1 MDTCAQCGFTYCA
14 LDRRQLTESIR
25 FNGGGCAQRLG
36 REAADL
42 RRRRAPD
49 EWSALEYAC
58 HVRDVVLVQ
67 RDRFFIAL
75 VADEPS
81 FQPMYREQRVVFD
94 RYAEQDPA
102 RVADQLV
109 MAADMLAHLFDG
121 LDASQ
126 WERPLLYNYPTPS
139 RHDVEWL
146 GHHSLH
152 EMVHHLADIDR
163 ILGSP

>member
-1 MDTCAQCGFTYCA
+1 MAVGAGTHHETGLEGQLLNGP
-14 LDRRQLTESIR
+14 LHGGPRQLFVDTSE
-25 FNGGGCAQRLG
+25 L
-36 REAADL
+36 
-42 RRRRAPD
+42 
-49 EWSALEYAC
+49 
-58 HVRDVVLVQ
+58 
-67 RDRFFIAL
+67 
-75 VADEPS
+75 
-81 FQPMYREQRVVFD
+81 
-94 RYAEQDPA
+94 EQDPA